1 MNILTFVNN
10 VISVMH
16 PVWVSAYFQVPAVF
30 ALIILLVCVVRR
42 EQGRGSSETAAG
54 PGGFSFLHPAGCGT
68 DSG

>member
-30 ALIILLVCVVRR
+30 ALIILLVCVVRWIVS
-42 EQGRGSSETAAG
+42 GGVRG
-54 PGGFSFLHPAGCGT
+54 
-68 DSG
+68 DV